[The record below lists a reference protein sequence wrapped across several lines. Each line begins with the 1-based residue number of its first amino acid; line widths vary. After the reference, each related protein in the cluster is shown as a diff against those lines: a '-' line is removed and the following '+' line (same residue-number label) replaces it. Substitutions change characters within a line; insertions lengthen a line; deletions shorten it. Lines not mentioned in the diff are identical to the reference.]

1 MKKGEVLKV
10 LKRHQMLTLAMQ
22 RRITQREA
30 ASELG
35 LSLSHTKRL
44 LKRLREA
51 GGDLDC
57 LSYHRVHPAWNRS
70 PEDIRERVVV
80 LKRAKRERS
89 NPLIAEL
96 LLEDSGYLL
105 HPATVRRILQDAGE
119 YTRSHYRRPSRRFE
133 MTAFGQLC
141 QMDTTSGAWLEGYRR
156 TYLVLIMD
164 DFSRS
169 ILAARFFDSDSTYNN
184 MLVLREAVEGYG
196 VFPILYADNDSKF
209 KIIRYE
215 GSRFFN
221 YQEATLEGETI
232 TAIHRALLE
241 LGITLVTHLPGN
253 AKAKGKIERLFRFI
267 QERFIPEHTARNLDE
282 LNSQLWEW
290 ISWYNTRHINRDT
303 ECAPISRQTPSALK
317 PLDGV
322 DLDDIFCLKEE
333 RRVGKDNSFSFE
345 GATYTIPRKHNMV
358 AFKVKLY
365 IHPGIKIRV
374 WHKEDFICELLYLS
388 KKGAKPMLFVDGPH
402 PGGIILPAR

>member
-10 LKRHQMLTLAMQ
+10 LKRHQMLILARQ

-30 ASELG
+30 ACELG

-44 LKRLREA
+44 FSRLREA
-51 GGDLDC
+51 GGDVDC
-57 LSYHRVHPAWNRS
+57 LSYHRNHPAWNRT
-70 PEDIRERVVV
+70 PEDIRERVVA
-80 LKRAKRERS
+80 LKRASRQRS

-96 LLEDSGYLL
+96 VLEDSGYIL
-105 HPATVRRILQDAGE
+105 HPTTVRRILQDAGE
-119 YTRSHYRRPSRRFE
+119 YTCSHHRRPSRRFE
-133 MTAFGQLC
+133 MTAFGQLG

-156 TYLVLIMD
+156 IYLVLIVD
-164 DFSRS
+164 DFSRT

-184 MLVLREAVEGYG
+184 MLVLREAVERYG

-209 KIIRYE
+209 KLIRYE

-221 YQEATLEGETI
+221 YKEDTLEGETV
-232 TAIHRALLE
+232 TEIHRALLE

-267 QERFIPEHTARNLDE
+267 QERFIREHTAKNLDG
-282 LNSQLWEW
+282 LNAQLERWVA
-290 ISWYNTRHINRDT
+290 WYNNHHVNRDT
-303 ECAPISRQTPSALK
+303 GCAPKDRQMPSAFR
-317 PLDGV
+317 PLDGLN
-322 DLDDIFCLKEE
+322 LDDVFCLKQE
-333 RRVGKDNSFSFE
+333 RKVAKDNSFSLD
-345 GATYTIPRKHNMV
+345 GVTYTIPREHNMV
-358 AFKVKLY
+358 AFKVKLH

-374 WHKEDFICELLYLS
+374 WHKEDFICELPYLS
-388 KKGAKPMLFVDGPH
+388 KKGAKHILFVDGPH